1 MTADWIAEQR
11 RIEQAAPP
19 LPYRYREGAEG
30 DPSNG
35 PTFTALEAEHP
46 DLIWSEIARGDYDAW
61 SGYGLGYAAE
71 ACNALPRALDAIE
84 AALELHQPVD
94 ALNMR
99 INRVQPV
106 CSERSCGQENGDFM
120 PWPCP
125 TVRAIEK
132 ALAP

>member
-19 LPYRYREGAEG
+19 LPYRYRDGAEG

-61 SGYGLGYAAE
+61 SGYGLMYAAE
-71 ACNALPRALDAIE
+71 ACNALPRALDALE
-84 AALELHQPVD
+84 AVLALHCAEPYAQGPDYCTECEHQFPCATAAAIAEALGVEL
-94 ALNMR
+94 
-99 INRVQPV
+99 
-106 CSERSCGQENGDFM
+106 
-120 PWPCP
+120 
-125 TVRAIEK
+125 
-132 ALAP
+132 